1 MTINSQLLDFR
12 SPEIYASSKGE
23 RARREKRLAKCRI
36 PGVNFRGMVS
46 AVPSRQFD
54 NLTDASGFTDV
65 EVRKVVGMA
74 GVKKRRLAGESVC
87 SSDLCQA
94 AAESLLDK
102 VGWDRGSVD
111 ALIMVTQ
118 SPDYFLPSTACLLQM
133 KLGLPDTCATF
144 DVGLGC
150 SGYPYGLYLGALM
163 LHGGGIK
170 RALVLHGETP
180 ARFADESD
188 RSVSLL
194 FGDAGSATA
203 LEADGSGGDPV
214 LWSFVL
220 HTDGSGY
227 EDLIIPG
234 GGFRER
240 FPTDKRR
247 HCVSMNGA
255 NIFNFSI
262 KRVPQII
269 QDTLDL
275 TEMKKEDVD
284 YFILHQ
290 SNQFIM
296 RHLSKKMGIP
306 DAKVPLTLG
315 DFGNTGGPSIP
326 LTLANGGLVRPSD
339 RRLQL
344 MLVGYGVG
352 LSWASA
358 LIPLTPDAVLGH
370 VEFENRP

>member
-1 MTINSQLLDFR
+1 M
-12 SPEIYASSKGE
+12 
-23 RARREKRLAKCRI
+23 AKCTIGGATLR
-36 PGVNFRGMVS
+36 GVVS
-46 AVPSRQFD
+46 AVPSRRFD
-54 NLTDASGFTDV
+54 NFTDATGFTED

-74 GVKKRRLAGESVC
+74 GVRSRRMAGDSVC

-94 AAESLLDK
+94 AAASLLEK
-102 VGWDRGSVD
+102 IGWEKDSVD

-118 SPDYFLPSTACLLQM
+118 SPDYLLPSTACLVQM
-133 KLGLPDTCATF
+133 KLGLPTTCAAF

-163 LHGGGIK
+163 LSGGGIK

-194 FGDAGSATA
+194 FGDAGSASA
-203 LEADGSGGDPV
+203 LEAAAPESAAP
-214 LWSFVL
+214 WSFAL
-220 HTDGSGY
+220 HTDGAGY

-240 FPTDKRR
+240 FPEDRR
-247 HCVSMNGA
+247 RYCVSMNGA

-262 KRVPQII
+262 KRVPPVI

-275 TEMKKEDVD
+275 AGLGKDDVD

-306 DAKVPLTLG
+306 EAKVPLTLG
-315 DFGNTGGPSIP
+315 EFGNTGGPSIP
-326 LTLANGGLVRPSD
+326 LTMTQGNLIRPSD
-339 RRLQL
+339 RPLKL

-352 LSWASA
+352 LSWGSA
-358 LIPLTPDAVLGH
+358 LVQLDPEAVLGH
-370 VEFENRP
+370 VELRNQS

>member
-1 MTINSQLLDFR
+1 M
-12 SPEIYASSKGE
+12 
-23 RARREKRLAKCRI
+23 AKCKI
-36 PGVNFRGMVS
+36 HGVKIRGMFS
-46 AVPSRQFD
+46 AVPSRRFD
-54 NLTDASGFTDV
+54 NLKDASGFTED

-74 GVKKRRLAGESVC
+74 GVKSRRMAGESVC

-94 AAESLLDK
+94 AAESLLENI
-102 VGWDRGSVD
+102 GWERDSVD

-118 SPDYFLPSTACLLQM
+118 SPDYVLPSTACLLQT
-133 KLGLPDTCATF
+133 KLRLPNTCAAF

-150 SGYPYGLYLGALM
+150 SGYPYGLWLACLM
-163 LHGGGIK
+163 LSGGGIK
-170 RALVLHGETP
+170 RVLLLHGETP

-203 LEADGSGGDPV
+203 LEMGGPDSADP
-214 LWSFVL
+214 WSFVL

-240 FPTDKRR
+240 FPNDRR
-247 HCVSMNGA
+247 RYYVSMNGP

-262 KRVPQII
+262 KRVPTVI

-275 TEMKKEDVD
+275 AGLKKEDVD
-284 YFILHQ
+284 YYILHQ

-296 RHLSKKMGIP
+296 RHLTKKLGIP
-306 DAKVPLTLG
+306 EAKVPLTLG
-315 DFGNTGGPSIP
+315 DYGNTGGPSIP
-326 LTLANGGLVRPSD
+326 LTIAQGDLARPAGHP
-339 RRLQL
+339 LTL

-352 LSWASA
+352 LSWGSA
-358 LIPLTPDAVLGH
+358 LVRLEPDAALGY
-370 VEFENRP
+370 VEFDNRC

>member
-1 MTINSQLLDFR
+1 M
-12 SPEIYASSKGE
+12 
-23 RARREKRLAKCRI
+23 AKCTIRGAAI
-36 PGVNFRGMVS
+36 RGVAS
-46 AVPSRQFD
+46 AVPSRRFD
-54 NLTDASGFTDV
+54 NFTDAKGFSGD
-65 EVRKVVGMA
+65 EVRKVVGLA
-74 GVKKRRLAGESVC
+74 GVKSRRMAGDSVC

-94 AAESLLDK
+94 AAECLLEK
-102 VGWDRGSVD
+102 IGWDRDSVD
-111 ALIMVTQ
+111 ALIMITQ
-118 SPDYFLPSTACLLQM
+118 SPDYFLPSTACLLQA
-133 KLGLPDTCATF
+133 KLGLPTTCAAF

-163 LHGGGIK
+163 LGGGGIK
-170 RALVLHGETP
+170 RVLVLHGETP

-203 LEADGSGGDPV
+203 LEGGGPDREDP
-214 LWSFVL
+214 WSFVL
-220 HTDGSGY
+220 HTDGSGF

-240 FPTDKRR
+240 FPEDKRKYY
-247 HCVSMNGA
+247 VSMNGA

-262 KRVPQII
+262 KRVPPVI
-269 QDTLDL
+269 QDTLELAGL
-275 TEMKKEDVD
+275 TKDDID

-296 RHLSKKMGIP
+296 RHLAKKMGIP
-306 DAKVPLTLG
+306 EAKVPLTLG

-326 LTLANGGLVRPSD
+326 LTMVLGNLARPAD
-339 RRLQL
+339 RPLTL
-344 MLVGYGVG
+344 MLIGYGVG

-358 LIPLTPDAVLGH
+358 LVRLGPAAVLGH
-370 VEFENRP
+370 TELRNQP

>member
-1 MTINSQLLDFR
+1 M
-12 SPEIYASSKGE
+12 
-23 RARREKRLAKCRI
+23 AKCVIRGARI
-36 PGVNFRGMVS
+36 AGLVS
-46 AVPSRQFD
+46 AVPSRRFD
-54 NLTDASGFTDV
+54 NLKDTSGFTED

-74 GVKKRRLAGESVC
+74 GVKTRRMAGDAVC

-94 AAESLLDK
+94 AAESLLEK
-102 VGWDRGSVD
+102 LGWARDSVD

-118 SPDYFLPSTACLLQM
+118 SPDYFLPSTACLLQD
-133 KLGLPDTCATF
+133 KLGLPDTCAAF

-163 LHGGGIK
+163 LSGGGIK

-203 LEADGSGGDPV
+203 LEEAGPESGEAWPFVLHSDGSG
-214 LWSFVL
+214 F
-220 HTDGSGY
+220 

-240 FPTDKRR
+240 FPEDRR
-247 HCVSMNGA
+247 RFCVSMNGA

-262 KRVPQII
+262 KRVPPVIR
-269 QDTLDL
+269 DTLELAGLD
-275 TEMKKEDVD
+275 KESVD
-284 YFILHQ
+284 YYILHQ

-296 RHLSKKMGIP
+296 RHLAKKMGIAE
-306 DAKVPLTLG
+306 DKMPLTLAE
-315 DFGNTGGPSIP
+315 FGNSGGPSIP
-326 LTLANGGLVRPSD
+326 LTIAAGNLVRPAD
-339 RRLQL
+339 RPLTL

-358 LIPLTPDAVLGH
+358 LVRLAPEAFVGH
-370 VEFENRP
+370 VEFDNSGG